1 MQIKKFLF
9 ILFLCSLFVS
19 CCLLKKSNNNKHELI
34 LGLTWMDRT
43 FTDTIK
49 NYAIGDTVGLLV
61 ETQNFKPG
69 KTIDIKLKYIDD
81 DDGKPRESADS
92 ITRTISGIV
101 DFDGF
106 ARIVVDT
113 KKYSSIDDDE

>member
-1 MQIKKFLF
+1 M
-9 ILFLCSLFVS
+9 
-19 CCLLKKSNNNKHELI
+19 I